1 MSDIF
6 VCLTSLSMIISRSIH
21 VAENDIISFSL
32 WLSNSP
38 LYKDVLHLK
47 TVLFTH
53 SCAGS
58 SLLLGCSL
66 VAAGGGCSPV
76 VVHGLLIEVAS
87 LVAEHGL

>member
-1 MSDIF
+1 M
-6 VCLTSLSMIISRSIH
+6 VSLSITVFRSIH
-21 VAENDIISFSL
+21 VAENDIISFFL

-58 SLLLGCSL
+58 SLLLGWSL